1 MLKNPLAYTVVPL
14 SVRAQTSLSALGSQG
29 VASPVVASSAA
40 MWFRACPPMLVKYPP
55 AYTVVPLTA
64 KASTD
69 LRTAP
74 YAFGSQEVASPVVA
88 SSAAML
94 FRDCPPMLV
103 KYPPTYTV
111 VPLTARAATRR
122 FAFGSQEVASPVV
135 ASSAAML
142 FRDCPPM
149 LVKYPPT
156 YTVVPLTAR

>member
-1 MLKNPLAYTVVPL
+1 MPFA
-14 SVRAQTSLSALGSQG
+14 SGFGSQG

-64 KASTD
+64 RAPTG
-69 LRTAP
+69 TGPP

-103 KYPPTYTV
+103 NPPPTYTV
-111 VPLTARAATRR
+111 VPLTARASTQASG
-122 FAFGSQEVASPVV
+122 FGFQAETLLSDR
-135 ASSAAML
+135 M
-142 FRDCPPM
+142 
-149 LVKYPPT
+149 
-156 YTVVPLTAR
+156 